1 VICIRLDEGNGMCNK
16 CTELDTKIDRYKRLA
31 SSIADGPTI
40 DGIKALIEKMKA
52 QKFALHPDQK

>member
-1 VICIRLDEGNGMCNK
+1 M
-16 CTELDTKIDRYKRLA
+16 KIDRYKRLA

-52 QKFALHPDQK
+52 QKVALHSDQKGQRLH